1 MQTFESSDKA
11 SLIAG
16 CKVASGELKRSALF
30 RVVRE
35 GEVVFKGSAFSSI
48 KHFKEEVE
56 SVAEG
61 KEWGVQ
67 IQNFAV
73 GMGGKREGQDFQAGD
88 VIETYEYRDIREPLE

>member
-48 KHFKEEVE
+48 KHVKEEVE

-61 KEWGVQ
+61 KECGVQ

-73 GMGGKREGQDFQAGD
+73 GMAGKREGQDFQAGD

>member
-1 MQTFESSDKA
+1 M
-11 SLIAG
+11 
-16 CKVASGELKRSALF
+16 KRTALF

-56 SVAEG
+56 TVAEG
-61 KEWGVQ
+61 KECGVQ

-73 GMGGKREGQDFQAGD
+73 GEERERERQDFQAGD
-88 VIETYEYRDIREPLE
+88 VIETYEYKDIREPLEWRVC